1 MQCCCLTEMR
11 YKEVINNSNGCR
23 LGNVSDVEVDTCSG
37 RVTAIIIYGTGF
49 FFGLFRKTP
58 DIRIPWDDICV
69 IGEDT
74 ILVKYCA
81 PACPAPNPKKRG
93 RFFEGMFR

>member
-1 MQCCCLTEMR
+1 MHCCLTDMR

-23 LGNVSDVEVDTCSG
+23 LGNVCDVEIDTCSG
-37 RVTAIIIYGTGF
+37 RLTAIIIYGTGR
-49 FFGLFRKTP
+49 FFGLFGKTP

-74 ILVKYCA
+74 VLVKYCA
-81 PACPAPNPKKRG
+81 PECNNPPPRKRG